1 MSSWILW
8 LPMCLPSHLNPVWPA
23 WAGGPAQP
31 KPAAPGPGGG
41 GALIRR
47 HTHGIFPQ
55 LFIDCRKQNK
65 PTNPSLYHF
74 LRAERRLLSQKG
86 LTQLIYLPGLPDLFA
101 VVKYESYS
109 QRKIFKIGVFKYAP
123 GDDYDGK
130 SFICR
135 TPKSLLPFLKNIFIT
150 SA

>member
-1 MSSWILW
+1 MDPVAAHVSPQSPEPRLAR
-8 LPMCLPSHLNPVWPA
+8 LGGRPS
-23 WAGGPAQP
+23 PAQ
-31 KPAAPGPGGG
+31 ACCSWAWGG